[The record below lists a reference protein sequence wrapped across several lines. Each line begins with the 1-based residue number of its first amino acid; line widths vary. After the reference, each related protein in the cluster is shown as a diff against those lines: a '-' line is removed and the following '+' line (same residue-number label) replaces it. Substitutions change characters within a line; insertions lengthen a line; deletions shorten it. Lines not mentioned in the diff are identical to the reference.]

1 MDKDKDDRTQADQAF
16 LNEELESLYRKV
28 AEERLA
34 DAASFKD
41 VPLDESEFRHEPGIS
56 GDKTPAAKAG
66 RGLNGAN
73 AVAKFLMFFVP
84 AFLILGFAFF
94 IWPTPYEHASI
105 RHGGKK
111 CLVKTNRFTDS
122 KSYFYNGRWL
132 TALPPDISLRMPDP
146 LSIKSPGDTSRQIT
160 PSTAEDIIESK
171 EEAPKS
177 PPEAL
182 QPQAIPAAK
191 PPDPASL
198 AEEPKQELAVHEAD
212 PVVSPQSKSRAKT
225 EAKPEVSARTKALSR
240 LDVAAPPPVS
250 AKKKNAKQALSKSK
264 PYTIQ
269 VGAFRSEDDL
279 NAFMQEHK
287 RRSDMHWARARVKNQ
302 IWYRAFI
309 GRFADQTD
317 AKRYMKKKKIDAAY
331 PGCFVQ
337 KSG

>member
-56 GDKTPAAKAG
+56 GYKTPAAKAG

-94 IWPTPYEHASI
+94 IWPTPYDHTSI

-111 CLVKTNRFTDS
+111 YLVKTNRFTDS

-132 TALPPDISLRMPDP
+132 TALPSDISLRMPDP
-146 LSIKSPGDTSRQIT
+146 LSIKSPGDTPRQIT
-160 PSTAEDIIESK
+160 PPMAEDAIESK
-171 EEAPKS
+171 EETPKS
-177 PPEAL
+177 PPDAV
-182 QPQAIPAAK
+182 QPQAIPAAT
-191 PPDPASL
+191 PDPASL
-198 AEEPKQELAVHEAD
+198 AEGPNQELAVHEAE
-212 PVVSPQSKSRAKT
+212 PVIRPQLKSQAKT
-225 EAKPEVSARTKALSR
+225 AAKPKVSTRTKSLSS
-240 LDVAAPPPVS
+240 LDVAVQPPVS
-250 AKKKNAKQALSKSK
+250 AKKKSAKQALSKSK

-287 RRSDMHWARARVKNQ
+287 RRSDMHWARARVKDQ

-309 GRFADQTD
+309 GRFADQ
-317 AKRYMKKKKIDAAY
+317 AAARQYMKKKKIDAAY